1 MTILLIEF
9 QCMEILNLEQGTMMG
24 LYMSSGSIAQT
35 IRAMEYA
42 ESSEALLQ
50 ETWKSVTSGHIS
62 YIPP

>member
-50 ETWKSVTSGHIS
+50 ET
-62 YIPP
+62 